1 MFRGGVVGELDAR
14 RDAALARVLVRL
26 QARARGLLAR
36 RKAERLRTQHTAARC
51 VQRNVRAFLA
61 VRDWPW
67 WRLLVR
73 VTPLLAVHRTEHRLK
88 QAQEELETLRVKLE
102 KTENERSH
110 YKNET
115 EKLETKVSCSINKY

>member
-1 MFRGGVVGELDAR
+1 MSVCNGRGLPTTIMITLSQKPFHLFQIMFRGGVVGGLDAR

-36 RKAERLRTQHTAARC
+36 RRAARLRTQHTAARC

-88 QAQEELETLRVKLE
+88 QAQVRVNNNN
-102 KTENERSH
+102 KTN
-110 YKNET
+110 
-115 EKLETKVSCSINKY
+115 

>member
-1 MFRGGVVGELDAR
+1 MFRGGVVGGLDAR

-36 RKAERLRTQHTAARC
+36 RRAQKLRTQHTAARC

-88 QAQEELETLRVKLE
+88 QAQVRFIYLKLNYLPSFLF
-102 KTENERSH
+102 T
-110 YKNET
+110 
-115 EKLETKVSCSINKY
+115 

>member
-36 RKAERLRTQHTAARC
+36 RRAQRLRTQHTAARC

-88 QAQEELETLRVKLE
+88 QAQVCTYYVMVIIIFVFDQLE
-102 KTENERSH
+102 
-110 YKNET
+110 
-115 EKLETKVSCSINKY
+115 